1 MEKAKNVIDFYVLCN
16 SLKNVV
22 RSGWKIWGVSKERV
36 ESVAEHVYGT
46 QMLAIAMWS
55 EFNYKLDLTKVL
67 AMLAVHEMEEIKIG
81 DLTFF
86 EVTKQEKLDL
96 GHSAIESILKILS
109 KGDAIKKL
117 IYEFDERKSPEA
129 RFAYF
134 CDKLEADLQCKLY
147 DEMKCVDLTDP
158 SNEKARN
165 IESVKKVL
173 EEEKTW
179 SGAWLKFSQK
189 MYNYDENFLSV
200 SEYAKDNKI
209 SF

>member
-86 EVTKQEKLDL
+86 EVTKQEKSDL

-109 KGDAIKKL
+109 KGDAIKNL

-165 IESVKKVL
+165 MESVKKVL

-179 SGAWLKFSQK
+179 SGAWLKFGQK

-209 SF
+209 LF